1 MQDAVWLTFD
11 GTLRC
16 NNAAE
21 VVLLLKASD
30 CVVHDLCHAYSQCS
44 DVAASDAPPTPPQLV
59 LKQWLP
65 LRPQLEFRC
74 FVIDGELVGCS
85 QRHVGTHFP
94 FLAGSREELLPRLLH
109 FFEEVV
115 ADVFPLPTYTFD
127 VHLPQRPGAQPRL
140 LDFNPWGGSTLPL
153 LFSWPELAALAAA
166 AEEDESTELPVWR
179 VVEVAQQIRPGLRT
193 GVPVELVQTGEG
205 SALSE
210 LLAKAR
216 EQERRDEREAA

>member
-1 MQDAVWLTFD
+1 MWLTFD

-16 NNAAE
+16 ANCAE

-44 DVAASDAPPTPPQLV
+44 DVEAVDAPPTPPQLV

-74 FVIDGELVGCS
+74 FVLDGELMGCS

-94 FLAGSREELLPRLLH
+94 FLAASRAELLPRLLS
-109 FFEEVV
+109 FFEDTI
-115 ADVFPLPTYTFD
+115 ADVFPLPSYTFD
-127 VHLPQRPGAQPRL
+127 VHLPERAGAQPRL

-153 LFSWPELAALAAA
+153 LFGWAELAELAGD
-166 AEEDESTELPVWR
+166 EETELPVWR
-179 VVEVAQQIRPGLRT
+179 VVEVAQQIRPGVRT

-210 LLAKAR
+210 LLARAR
-216 EQERRDEREAA
+216 EQERRDEREA